1 MGWQLPASM
10 LSRIKEIVSGSEAKE
25 LASQLALQLK
35 QVAESVR
42 EQNEAVNSLRKD
54 TDSARASVAE
64 LAHEVKTAINS
75 ARELQEAIRADI
87 AELKTLSSHLQG
99 SIKQQ
104 ISDDMAELARQ
115 ASAKL
120 EGAEKLKHEV
130 AAAAASVTNEL
141 NKLKSDLAK
150 LSAVADKIKVEDFEL
165 TKFSSQVLAADKEKL
180 QLMGRI
186 DALERL
192 IAKMRRQQ

>member
-1 MGWQLPASM
+1 M

-42 EQNEAVNSLRKD
+42 EQNELIGSLRKD

-64 LAHEVKTAINS
+64 LAHEGKTAINS

-104 ISDDMAELARQ
+104 MSDDMAELARQ

-150 LSAVADKIKVEDFEL
+150 LSAVADKIKAEDFEL

>member
-42 EQNEAVNSLRKD
+42 EQNELIGSLRKD